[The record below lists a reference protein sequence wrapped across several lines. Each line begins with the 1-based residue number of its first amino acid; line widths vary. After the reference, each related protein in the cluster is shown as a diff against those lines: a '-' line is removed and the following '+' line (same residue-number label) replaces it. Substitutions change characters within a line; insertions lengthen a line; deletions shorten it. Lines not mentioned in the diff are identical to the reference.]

1 MALSHSSFGALS
13 ADGERRGAARHNL
26 IDAYMA
32 TATLGDSGSALILD
46 VSETGLGLQAVGVLT
61 VGAVTPLRFTLP
73 QGRVIEANGTVAWTD
88 ETGRT
93 GIRLFSFGAGSKLSL
108 TQW

>member
-1 MALSHSSFGALS
+1 MALSHSSVGALS

-26 IDAYMA
+26 IDSYMA

-61 VGAVTPLRFTLP
+61 VGAVTPLRFRLP
-73 QGRVIEANGTVAWTD
+73 QGRVIEANGTV
-88 ETGRT
+88 
-93 GIRLFSFGAGSKLSL
+93 SL
-108 TQW
+108 